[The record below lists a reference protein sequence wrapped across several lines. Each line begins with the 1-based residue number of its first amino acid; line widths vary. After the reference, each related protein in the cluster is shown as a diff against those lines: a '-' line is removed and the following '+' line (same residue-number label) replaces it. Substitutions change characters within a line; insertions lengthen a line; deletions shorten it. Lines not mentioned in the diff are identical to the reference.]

1 MNSFDRVLSSAF
13 REFEAGLQ
21 QAIYYAIFID
31 IVLLIALGVF
41 IWCCCVYVLNYK
53 RLVDETIRVKRSE
66 KQYLSA
72 SAERE
77 RLESK
82 RLKTE
87 FMLSDELD
95 VKFNNHSLVDDERI
109 KL

>member
-1 MNSFDRVLSSAF
+1 MSGFERAWSSAW
-13 REFEAGLQ
+13 RDFEAGLQ

-31 IVLLIALGVF
+31 VVLLIALFIF

-53 RLVDETIRVKRSE
+53 KMVDESVRLKKTER
-66 KQYLSA
+66 QYLLTKKT
-72 SAERE
+72 RE
-77 RLESK
+77 EFEIK

-95 VKFNNHSLVDDERI
+95 RSRNGYESSFDVNL

>member
-1 MNSFDRVLSSAF
+1 MSGFERAWSSAW
-13 REFEAGLQ
+13 RDFEAGIQ

-31 IVLLIALGVF
+31 VVLLIALFIF

-53 RLVDETIRVKRSE
+53 KMVDESVRLKKTER
-66 KQYLSA
+66 QYLLTKKT
-72 SAERE
+72 RE
-77 RLESK
+77 EFEIK

-95 VKFNNHSLVDDERI
+95 KRFNDQEGAFGSNIGL
-109 KL
+109 